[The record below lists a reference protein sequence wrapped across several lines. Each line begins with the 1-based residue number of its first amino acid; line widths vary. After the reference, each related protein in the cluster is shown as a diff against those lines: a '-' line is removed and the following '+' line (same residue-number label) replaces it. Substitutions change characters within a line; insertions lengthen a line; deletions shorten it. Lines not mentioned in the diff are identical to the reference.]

1 MASDQGTSSEVV
13 EVKTRNYC
21 IILFGVMLIH
31 CPMVVG
37 LAINWLTGFDLL
49 AYGFYVL
56 QLLVWWSIVFR
67 TKD

>member
-13 EVKTRNYC
+13 EAKTRNLC

-31 CPMVVG
+31 WPMVVG
-37 LAINWLTGFDLL
+37 LGINWLTGLDLL

-67 TKD
+67 TKG